1 MTDQLQSDVLVCV
14 PMDDE
19 TRALAAAYVRRQPT
33 MSERAGVAR
42 VISFVVQSEGGEERV
57 RVGFDR

>member
-19 TRALAAAYVRRQPT
+19 TRALAASYVRRQPDADLLLEALGLDEHIEH
-33 MSERAGVAR
+33 ERLGW
-42 VISFVVQSEGGEERV
+42 
-57 RVGFDR
+57 

>member
-19 TRALAAAYVRRQPT
+19 TRALAAAYVRQQPDADT
-33 MSERAGVAR
+33 ILAALGLDDA
-42 VISFVVQSEGGEERV
+42 
-57 RVGFDR
+57 